1 MSSDALSPMSPSSV
15 SLGHSLTPLL
25 LHDAHRFFASRETER
40 EEGKKEAT
48 GSYDKKE
55 VSGERKERDKGR
67 GKKKRKMKEKDKK
80 EKLENI
86 GYKKEVYYIFLR
98 NCES

>member
-1 MSSDALSPMSPSSV
+1 MLSLLCRRAPSHSDTASHLCCYTTPTA
-15 SLGHSLTPLL
+15 SLHPE
-25 LHDAHRFFASRETER
+25 RRR

-55 VSGERKERDKGR
+55 VTGERKERDKGR

-86 GYKKEVYYIFLR
+86 DYKKEVYYIFLR